1 MWYCFNPSTY
11 FNNVFLFV
19 EKILW
24 TISDQVMILSTD
36 EEIVGDLYEI
46 VKDHISKKYILLNN
60 EKHGKTEIEEAYF

>member
-1 MWYCFNPSTY
+1 
-11 FNNVFLFV
+11 
-19 EKILW
+19 
-24 TISDQVMILSTD
+24 MILSTD